1 MSGTSLDGLDIAL
14 CEFSWKDKWHYN
26 ILFAETQDYT
36 DDLTT
41 SLKHCETYP
50 ARDFMRLDS
59 EVGKHFGMLVNNFL
73 DRHRID
79 KNSITAIAS
88 HGQTIFHQPDQG
100 FTTQIGSGAQIAA
113 VTGITTICDFR
124 SLDVALGGQ
133 GAPLVPIG
141 DELLFGE
148 YDYCINLGG
157 IANISFRENGMRKSF
172 DIGFANMASNY
183 LSEKLGEPY
192 DKNGRIAL
200 SGSFD
205 QNLFDQLNSL
215 DYFETE
221 PPKSLGKEYFD
232 QCFIKTLDKTNLN
245 TEDQLNTF
253 GNHLAFQ
260 ISKHLNNGTCLVT
273 GGGSFNNFWMEEI
286 RAQSSAEIITPSPMI
301 INFKEALIFAF
312 LGLLRLEEQNNT
324 LQSVTGAKKDSIGG
338 CIYLV

>member
-14 CEFSWKDKWHYN
+14 CEFFWEDKWHYN
-26 ILFAETQDYT
+26 ILFAETQSYNDEFR
-36 DDLTT
+36 T
-41 SLKHCETYP
+41 SLKHAKNYH
-50 ARDFMRLDS
+50 ARDFMRLDN
-59 EVGKHFGMLVNNFL
+59 EVGKYFGMLVNNFL
-73 DRHRID
+73 DQHYID

-113 VTGITTICDFR
+113 ITGITTICDFR

-157 IANISFRENGMRKSF
+157 IANISFRENSMRKSF

-183 LSEKLGEPY
+183 LSEKLGKPY
-192 DKNGRIAL
+192 DENGLIASL
-200 SGSFD
+200 GNFD

-215 DYFETE
+215 DYFETH

-232 QCFIKTLDKTNLN
+232 QTYIKTLNNTTIN

-253 GNHLAFQ
+253 GKHLAFQ
-260 ISKHLNNGTCLVT
+260 ISKHLKNGTCLVT
-273 GGGSFNNFWMEEI
+273 GGGSYNHFWMEEI
-286 RAQSSAEIITPSPMI
+286 RTRSSAEIITPSSMV

-312 LGLLRLEEQNNT
+312 LGLLRLEKQNNT

-338 CIYLV
+338 CIYLM